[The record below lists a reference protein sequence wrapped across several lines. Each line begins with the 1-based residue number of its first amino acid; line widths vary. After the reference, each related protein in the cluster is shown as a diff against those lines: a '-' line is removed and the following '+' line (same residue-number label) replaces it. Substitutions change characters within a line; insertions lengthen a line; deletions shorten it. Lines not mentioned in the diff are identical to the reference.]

1 MAEAQRERKKK
12 KPKEKTSEAVDTL
25 VAILDEVTKPE
36 APQIAPDLTKIKPE
50 VIHTSPRSVLSQT
63 QPRTTPAISVE
74 EKEGIKLEPGKVN
87 PQIKPILPAWVKK
100 PWRWMIPEDPTL
112 KEQWLL
118 TWGEF
123 LLDFS
128 RVLKIH
134 IIDLQ
139 EISLVYPF
147 QNTILN
153 KKLTIPQIISICD
166 HLVELEKAKWWDSE
180 KTRLRVY
187 WKTLKAFADDLYAFS
202 YDNGYDMVTV
212 YDIVKMKQAWSSL
225 PPSDIQILMKLL
237 VENNRASWADSDR
250 KTIEFHYE

>member
-1 MAEAQRERKKK
+1 
-12 KPKEKTSEAVDTL
+12 
-25 VAILDEVTKPE
+25 
-36 APQIAPDLTKIKPE
+36 
-50 VIHTSPRSVLSQT
+50 
-63 QPRTTPAISVE
+63 
-74 EKEGIKLEPGKVN
+74 
-87 PQIKPILPAWVKK
+87 
-100 PWRWMIPEDPTL
+100 MIPEDPTL
-112 KEQWLL
+112 KEQWLI

-123 LLDFS
+123 ILDFS
-128 RVLKIH
+128 RVLTIH

-187 WKTLKAFADDLYAFS
+187 WKTLHSFAEDLFHYSF
-202 YDNGYDMVTV
+202 DNGYDMVTA

-237 VENNRASWADSDR
+237 VENNRASWADSDQ